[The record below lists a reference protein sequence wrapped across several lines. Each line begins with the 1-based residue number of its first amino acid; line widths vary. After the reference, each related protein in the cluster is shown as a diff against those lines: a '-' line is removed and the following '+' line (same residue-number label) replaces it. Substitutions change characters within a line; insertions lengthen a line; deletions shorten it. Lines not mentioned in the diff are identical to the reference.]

1 MDREELIVELQDTF
15 QFILEDDRILG
26 LFLFGSYAT
35 YDQTPMSDV
44 DLCFI
49 VPNKSQIK
57 NVYSSVMKHAINFR
71 DEYDIRFFEEFPLHV
86 KIQVI
91 EKGIPLVGRD
101 IPAIYEY
108 FWIYRQMWEDFQ
120 FTVLKAQ

>member
-1 MDREELIVELQDTF
+1 MDKKKIITELEKQF
-15 QFILEDDRILG
+15 SFILEDKRILG

-35 YDQTPMSDV
+35 ENQTTTSDV

-49 VPNKSQIK
+49 VPDKSQML
-57 NVYSSVMKHAINFR
+57 NVYNWIMEHASNFR

-86 KIQVI
+86 KIRVI
-91 EKGIPLVGRD
+91 EEGIPIVGRD

-108 FWIYRQMWEDFQ
+108 FWIYRKLWEDYK
-120 FTVLKAQ
+120 FTLIKAQ